1 MSSIQRAYQ
10 NLFTFIS
17 KNPVYLVC
25 SIIYY
30 VFAVWFIGG
39 FMWWAWVFFAL
50 IYIISLGVAFSPLG
64 ETLLR
69 LFNRVRRLE
78 TAREKQYLRPIF
90 QEVYDKAKTVNPELG
105 KIELHIIDT
114 MSVNAC
120 ALGQHTIAVTK
131 GAMKPFSEEELKA
144 ILTHEIAHILNMD
157 TMALIY
163 TMIGNGIFS
172 VLISIVKVVYWL
184 MGKIETLRPYVD
196 VADKLFEGMTFAF
209 LFLMQIALAVSD
221 RKAEKRADEYT
232 ITLGYGEDMVEALYL
247 LEEISLDGGEGIIQ
261 KLLASHPRVTRRI
274 ENLEVRLGVQDGK

>member
-1 MSSIQRAYQ
+1 MQAIQKIYRD
-10 NLFTFIS
+10 LFTFIR

-25 SIIYY
+25 SLIYY
-30 VFAVWFIGG
+30 LVAVWWFG
-39 FMWWAWVFFAL
+39 FQWWAWVFIAI
-50 IYIISLGVAFSPLG
+50 IYILSLGVAFSPLG

-78 TAREKQYLRPIF
+78 TAREKQYLHPIF
-90 QEVYDKAKTVNPELG
+90 QEVYDKAKVNNPELG

-120 ALGQHTIAVTK
+120 AMGKHTIAVTK
-131 GAMKPFSEEELKA
+131 GAMQTFSEDELKA

-163 TMIGNGIFS
+163 TLIGNGIFS
-172 VLISIVKVVYWL
+172 VLISIVKIVYWL
-184 MGKIETLRPYVD
+184 MSKIEQLESFVQI
-196 VADKLFEGMTFAF
+196 ADGIFSTITTAF

-221 RKAEKRADEYT
+221 RKAERRVDEYT

-247 LEEISLDGGEGIIQ
+247 LEKISLEGGGGIIQ
-261 KLLASHPRVTRRI
+261 KLLASHPRVTSRI
-274 ENLEVRLGVQDGK
+274 ENLEVRLGLQVGL